1 MASGP
6 YQRSM
11 EETTDALEVTEM
23 FDADLY
29 YELARQRGKEL
40 IAEAELSRAG
50 NRVRRNRHGRH
61 GGRWALRHTP
71 APAATP
77 RS

>member
-1 MASGP
+1 MAFGP

-11 EETTDALEVTEM
+11 EETRDALEVTDM

-29 YELARQRGKEL
+29 YDLARQRGKEL

-50 NRVRRNRHGRH
+50 SRVRRGRHGRR

-71 APAATP
+71 APTAAP
-77 RS
+77 RT